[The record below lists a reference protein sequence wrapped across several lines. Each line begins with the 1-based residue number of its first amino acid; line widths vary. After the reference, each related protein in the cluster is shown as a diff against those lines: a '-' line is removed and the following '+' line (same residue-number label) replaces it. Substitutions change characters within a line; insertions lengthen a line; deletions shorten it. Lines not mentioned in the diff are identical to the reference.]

1 MKGFQYIKRWPCTWC
16 NGIQTSVNQYLIH
29 RVPAIINEG
38 LLSHLTPKSI
48 TWERFFLVQFWY
60 GVSITASFQRVRCL
74 LIYWYWV
81 LAVSRSMISK
91 QRTPISNWKGKAVPL
106 TDHQF
111 TICTIKTGPP
121 DIIFNKLFSTMTSP
135 FFCYFAWQVQY
146 FSGVFYTFEL
156 SFSFYS
162 FPFLNAAELRLFAQN
177 WVPYCLRVLASQTPT
192 PLLII
197 FAIHILRWTI
207 VRFTSTRRHRPQ
219 ASWPTSPIHLWICP
233 RGSCCSRFSPWSPF
247 R

>member
-1 MKGFQYIKRWPCTWC
+1 MSGFQYFRGWPCTWC
-16 NGIQTSVNQYLIH
+16 NGIKTSMNQYLIQMI
-29 RVPAIINEG
+29 PAIIMKD

-91 QRTPISNWKGKAVPL
+91 QRTPISNWKGKAAPL

-111 TICTIKTGPP
+111 TICTMKTGPP
-121 DIIFNKLFSTMTSP
+121 DNIFNKLFSAMTSP

-146 FSGVFYTFEL
+146 LSGVFIGPESDHCLLL
-156 SFSFYS
+156 SLTHSLLFSKLDWCN
-162 FPFLNAAELRLFAQN
+162 PGV
-177 WVPYCLRVLASQTPT
+177 W
-192 PLLII
+192 
-197 FAIHILRWTI
+197 
-207 VRFTSTRRHRPQ
+207 RFQLKTCCCNCC
-219 ASWPTSPIHLWICP
+219 WW
-233 RGSCCSRFSPWSPF
+233 GSCWQQFVADLEAEVRS
-247 R
+247 